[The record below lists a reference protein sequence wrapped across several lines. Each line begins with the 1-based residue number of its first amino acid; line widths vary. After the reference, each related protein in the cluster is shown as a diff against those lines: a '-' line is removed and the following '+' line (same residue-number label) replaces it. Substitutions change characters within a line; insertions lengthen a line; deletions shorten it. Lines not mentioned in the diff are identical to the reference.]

1 MNAEKLQVIIDTLES
16 NGSIDA
22 MISYFIKQASWH
34 SRQEIEA
41 SDAILR
47 HTATRDT
54 NKQKKEEYEALI
66 LAFQTLKE
74 EE

>member
-1 MNAEKLQVIIDTLES
+1 MDATKLQVIIDTLES

-22 MISYFIKQASWH
+22 MVDYFTKQASWH
-34 SRQEIEA
+34 SKQEREA

-47 HTATRDT
+47 HTVTRDT